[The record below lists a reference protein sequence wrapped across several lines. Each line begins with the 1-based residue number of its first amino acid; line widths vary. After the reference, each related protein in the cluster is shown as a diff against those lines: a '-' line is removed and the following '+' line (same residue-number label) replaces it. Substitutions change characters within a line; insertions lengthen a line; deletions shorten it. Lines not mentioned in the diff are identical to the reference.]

1 METPAGPAPATVR
14 AAASRPG
21 VRAAFDRAHRALGDL
36 RFAEGLRRGWKEARA
51 EAAVREA
58 AALAVLEGARVTV
71 DDLRTHSMRDAGGA
85 DFDPATALAVGIWRS
100 QWNMASRFEPLN
112 QRRAGAGRAPVPLPA
127 LVASLHRDA
136 CSALVA
142 SGRLRTGR
150 VAIPVSP
157 AALAAAM
164 ARTRIDAP
172 AIARAGAVIAHFRQY
187 EVFSPASAAVGAGLA
202 RWILV
207 SNGVDPTGTAVVSA
221 ADALDPVAAA
231 RALAG
236 WASGDEAGVG
246 EWLVH
251 VAQCVEYGA
260 RIGRDIA
267 VHVQART
274 LGD

>member
-1 METPAGPAPATVR
+1 MRLSLGEIAGIGPKPSNSDAFWTTAPRRRRNTAKPRRILDHYGPRTAT
-14 AAASRPG
+14 
-21 VRAAFDRAHRALGDL
+21 HHI
-36 RFAEGLRRGWKEARA
+36 
-51 EAAVREA
+51 
-58 AALAVLEGARVTV
+58 T
-71 DDLRTHSMRDAGGA
+71 
-85 DFDPATALAVGIWRS
+85 ATAEDTTDP
-100 QWNMASRFEPLN
+100 Q
-112 QRRAGAGRAPVPLPA
+112 Q
-127 LVASLHRDA
+127 DA
-136 CSALVA
+136 RCSTLVA
-142 SGRLRTGR
+142 SGRLRAGR

-157 AALAAAM
+157 AALAGAM

-221 ADALDPVAAA
+221 ADALDPVGAA

>member
-1 METPAGPAPATVR
+1 M
-14 AAASRPG
+14 
-21 VRAAFDRAHRALGDL
+21 
-36 RFAEGLRRGWKEARA
+36 
-51 EAAVREA
+51 
-58 AALAVLEGARVTV
+58 
-71 DDLRTHSMRDAGGA
+71 
-85 DFDPATALAVGIWRS
+85 
-100 QWNMASRFEPLN
+100 
-112 QRRAGAGRAPVPLPA
+112 PLPA

-142 SGRLRTGR
+142 SGRLRAGR
-150 VAIPVSP
+150 VAIPISP
-157 AALAAAM
+157 AALAGAM

-221 ADALDPVAAA
+221 ADALDPVGAA